1 MNYKWTDDTKNT
13 LEFTDSNGQKMF
25 VPVDKGNRDY
35 QDYLEWVAKG
45 NTAESA

>member
-13 LEFTDSNGQKMF
+13 LEFTDSSGQKMF
-25 VPVDKGNRDY
+25 VPVDQGNREY
-35 QDYLEWVAKG
+35 QDYLEWVAEG